1 MVSLPDLP
9 NSLKKLY
16 CCHNKLTSLPDLTN
30 INDNFRLQFYQNEPI
45 NYIPY
50 NSKLKLCDYLNNKII
65 IEGYPNNPIINQDE
79 LNKYMNYQLEFL
91 RNRKKSAKK

>member
-50 NSKLKLCDYLNNKII
+50 NSKLKLCNYLNNKII
-65 IEGYPNNPIINQDE
+65 IKGYPCNPITNQDE
-79 LNKYMNYQLEFL
+79 LYKYMEFILEFN
-91 RNRKKSAKK
+91 RNKIKSARK